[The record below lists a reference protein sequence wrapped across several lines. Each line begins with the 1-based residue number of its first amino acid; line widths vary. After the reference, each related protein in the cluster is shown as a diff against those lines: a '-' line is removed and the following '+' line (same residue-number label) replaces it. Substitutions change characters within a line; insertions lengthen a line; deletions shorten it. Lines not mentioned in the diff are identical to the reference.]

1 MKVVILA
8 GGRGERLRPLT
19 DKAPKPLLMVGKK
32 PFIFHLVENLR
43 RRGFTEQ
50 TILAGYLGDKI
61 FEAFLSEN
69 PNISWDVKIESRPL
83 GTAGALKLIENEF
96 KDERFIVMNGDTWF
110 DFNLWKLI
118 EEHKKNEYLI
128 TVAEVNGVD
137 SGVAVIER
145 EALELIKEGDSLNK
159 DLYPLLEE
167 WKMLKRVE
175 VDGEFFDIGDSLKA
189 YKKFREWKD
198 VIIK

>member
-19 DKAPKPLLMVGKK
+19 DRVPKPLLMVGKK